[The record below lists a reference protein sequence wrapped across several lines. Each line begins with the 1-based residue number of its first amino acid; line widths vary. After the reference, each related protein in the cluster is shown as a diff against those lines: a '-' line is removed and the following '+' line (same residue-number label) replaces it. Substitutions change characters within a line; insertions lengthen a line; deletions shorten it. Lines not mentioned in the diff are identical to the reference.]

1 MDEAEESPTQP
12 LPASNMSLSD
22 IQPSL
27 VVATYC
33 SLIPVSLLL
42 NDRKQE
48 FSEKVSNLVRDEAFI
63 PEFSDRISDPS
74 EVETEA

>member
-48 FSEKVSNLVRDEAFI
+48 FSEKVSN
-63 PEFSDRISDPS
+63 
-74 EVETEA
+74 